1 MVETAVVVVL
11 VPSSGKAALLLSR
24 CCGIGGNP
32 GKLFGALIGEVTHNS
47 TLIAV
52 DGGLVFGNDGG
63 SIASSPWGSI
73 GVVVVSIVVVVVG
86 VVVVV
91 VVVVVIA
98 SGLRGSSVV
107 VVVVGAIILSK
118 GLVVSW
124 GESSRGVVVVL
135 LGMVGSILVHHSSLA
150 VLIGLIYFSFH
161 LYGCI
166 H

>member
-24 CCGIGGNP
+24 CSGIGGNP
-32 GKLFGALIGEVTHNS
+32 GKLFGALIGVVTHNS
-47 TLIAV
+47 TFIAV
-52 DGGLVFGNDGG
+52 DGGLVFGVDGG

-73 GVVVVSIVVVVVG
+73 GVVVVSIVVAVVG

-91 VVVVVIA
+91 AIVVGIA

-107 VVVVGAIILSK
+107 VGVVVAIILSR
-118 GLVVSW
+118 GLVMPW
-124 GESSRGVVVVL
+124 GESSRGVVAVL

-150 VLIGLIYFSFH
+150 VLVGLMQLPFH
-161 LYGCI
+161 LYG
-166 H
+166 

>member
-11 VPSSGKAALLLSR
+11 VPSTCEATLLLSR
-24 CCGIGGNP
+24 CSGIGGNP

-47 TLIAV
+47 TFVAI
-52 DGGLVFGNDGG
+52 DGGLVFGDYGG

-86 VVVVV
+86 AVVVVV
-91 VVVVVIA
+91 VVVVP

-107 VVVVGAIILSK
+107 VGVVGAIILGR

-124 GESSRGVVVVL
+124 GESSRGVISIL
-135 LGMVGSILVHHSSLA
+135 LVMVGSTLVHHSSLA
-150 VLIGLIYFSFH
+150 VFVGLMQLSFH
-161 LYGCI
+161 LYG
-166 H
+166 